1 MNPVALANFKESIT
15 ILLSGMGGIF
25 TVLILIYIVIRVLT
39 KLFPE
44 K

>member
-1 MNPVALANFKESIT
+1 MNPVALENFGQTIK

-25 TVLILIYIVIRVLT
+25 TVLILIYIVIKVLV

>member
-1 MNPVALANFKESIT
+1 MNPIALENFGKSIR